1 MNKAIK
7 LTSSL
12 CNAAFTVPKFI
23 HPAAKLFLYTEN
35 GCVNKLSQ
43 TPRGVTPSYKLYRYV
58 PPHRVGF
65 LRRYGLKTGV
75 HFSHFDLFP
84 LWFSRELRECMN
96 VIIVSIPYEQ
106 E

>member
-23 HPAAKLFLYTEN
+23 QPAAKLFLYTEN

-43 TPRGVTPSYKLYRYV
+43 TWGGVLPYIVIYRHV

-65 LRRYGLKTGV
+65 FAPFWSENGCTLFPFWSFPIMVFEGTTGV
-75 HFSHFDLFP
+75 
-84 LWFSRELRECMN
+84 
-96 VIIVSIPYEQ
+96 YERN
-106 E
+106 